1 MNILRFA
8 PRYSDTDGA
17 VGRFCARSLRVPAAA
32 ELVYL
37 PFVMFRY
44 FLEISGRTG
53 KRKAATGLF
62 LADLIQGTPMNV
74 RTDTIFSEE
83 SGGGGALAAFL
94 PVSDA
99 VDGKGDG
106 GIRVGRQEV
115 AADRILPALLDMEEA
130 ISRARRLLRFDLMRL
145 AGGLRY
151 RDWEVVIH
159 PDRAVIHYPYW
170 LIYCRNRRG
179 EMRLS
184 VIDGLNG
191 RRESGE
197 IATSLK
203 KGLLEKEDEKKEIHS
218 RA

>member
-8 PRYSDTDGA
+8 PRYSDTGGV
-17 VGRFCARSLRVPAAA
+17 VGRFCARSLRVPAAV

-44 FLEISGRTG
+44 FLETSGRTG
-53 KRKAATGLF
+53 KRKAASGFF

-74 RTDTIFSEE
+74 RANTIFLEE
-83 SGGGGALAAFL
+83 GGGGGALASFL

-99 VDGKGDG
+99 ADGKGEKA
-106 GIRVGRQEV
+106 IRVGRQEV
-115 AADRILPALLDMEEA
+115 AADQILPALLDMEEA
-130 ISRARRLLRFDLMRL
+130 ISRGRRLLRYDLMRL

-151 RDWEVVIH
+151 RNWEVVIH
-159 PDRAVIHYPYW
+159 PDRTVIYYPFW
-170 LIYCRNRRG
+170 LIYYRNRRG
-179 EMRLS
+179 EMCLS
-184 VIDGLNG
+184 AIDGLNG

-203 KGLLEKEDEKKEIHS
+203 KGLLEKEDEKKEIHT